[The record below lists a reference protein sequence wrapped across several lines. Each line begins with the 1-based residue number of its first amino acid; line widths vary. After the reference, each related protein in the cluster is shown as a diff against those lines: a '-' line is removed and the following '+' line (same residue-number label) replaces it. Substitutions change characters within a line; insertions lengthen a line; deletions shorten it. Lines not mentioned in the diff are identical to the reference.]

1 MTILPPGLLPEEEWE
16 RRRVHREACIA
27 AVKRSDPYRAV
38 AQHPA
43 RPLSPDPR
51 RPEVSKRAWEKSV
64 RHWRMKLK
72 ALAADVQG
80 PMHVVAT
87 SPWFP
92 SCVAYVPVSTDYA
105 AFVPQLRPN
114 GGGAREVAF

>member
-1 MTILPPGLLPEEEWE
+1 M
-16 RRRVHREACIA
+16 
-27 AVKRSDPYRAV
+27 
-38 AQHPA
+38 A
-43 RPLSPDPR
+43 RPITPDPR
-51 RPEVSKRAWEKSV
+51 RPEVSKRGWEKSV
-64 RHWRMKLK
+64 KDWRMELK

-80 PMHVVAT
+80 PMHVVVTPAT